1 MQKSMSPKEK
11 AIKLVERFE
20 NLQSNKMSD
29 YSKIEYPTAKQCA
42 LIAVEEILKYQ
53 DSLVGMLDTND
64 SRDIMFWEEVQ
75 QEIEEL

>member
-1 MQKSMSPKEK
+1 MSPKEK

-42 LIAVEEILKYQ
+42 LIAVDEILRSHHNLYGLNNKKVKFY
-53 DSLVGMLDTND
+53 L
-64 SRDIMFWEEVQ
+64 EVQ
-75 QEIEEL
+75 QEIEDL